1 MPVQSL
7 PSIETTI
14 PTSVIDAACGRIPP
28 LWPLQNFVAVN
39 PFLGLTGRSFPDAA
53 RLVDAVGHG
62 PMLMTAD
69 YYREQFRTGAISTEQ
84 IAAAF
89 TDYTGLPHPEDAAKW
104 LDSELGRPEESMR
117 ILTVAEWIDHTT
129 RTQWAGFVTDEI
141 SKWLSSYFDCGQS
154 RWEIPWRDESPYG
167 AWRRAASIDLNPE
180 AFGLRG
186 FRSLVRALP
195 ESESAAIQHLLF
207 LLGVKGSE
215 VEDFL
220 HRQLMSV
227 FGWSAWSAYQDR
239 QAPGQTLTRQVL
251 AIRLAYD
258 AALLGVVEG
267 YDAQHRISAPSS
279 FTTARYVAQL
289 AAEGTFRSTLATKI
303 ATAPVGKP
311 GTSRKC
317 LQAVFCIDVRS
328 EGYRR
333 ALEAQAEGIE
343 TIGFAGFF
351 GMALEFQGSA
361 LCPVLLSPGYEVKSG
376 TTQDGKGWMSGIWAG
391 AWEKLRGS
399 ASACFP
405 AVETGGLW
413 YGAAIVK
420 RLLGLADTTVDTQN
434 LEWQIPLESRVRLV
448 ADALRN
454 MSVSVRDLA
463 PIVLICGHGSRTD
476 NNPYGSSLDCGACGG
491 HKGDVNARFAAA
503 LMNDPEVREE
513 LKGRGIVIPPDTVFV
528 AGLHVTTTNEVVL
541 YDTELLTPAQSEQ
554 LQAWLRHASKSLG
567 SDGVKRSRDWSEVR
581 PEWGLAGNA
590 AFIAAPRSRT
600 RALDLGGRAFLH
612 DYDSTADTD
621 GSVLNLIL
629 AAPVVVASWINL
641 QYYGSTVN
649 NGLFGSGNKV
659 LHNVVGTFGVWEG
672 NAGDLRTGLP
682 MQSLHDGRK
691 WVHEPLRLQVF
702 VEAPRASIDAVLE
715 AHPEVRELVE
725 NDWIHLIAMDGDAFS
740 ERKPAGVWRRMGV

>member
-1 MPVQSL
+1 MPVKSL

-14 PTSVIDAACGRIPP
+14 PTSVIDAACSRIPP

-39 PFLGLTGRSFPDAA
+39 PFLGLTGRTFQDAA
-53 RLVDAVGHG
+53 RLIDSVGHG
-62 PMLMTAD
+62 RMLMTAE
-69 YYREQFRTGAISTEQ
+69 YYRQQLGAGAIRGEQ
-84 IAAAF
+84 IAAAY
-89 TDYTGLPHPEDAAKW
+89 TDYTGLPTPEDAAKW
-104 LDSELGRPEESMR
+104 LESELGRNEESAR
-117 ILTVAEWIDHTT
+117 ILTVADWIDHT
-129 RTQWAGFVTDEI
+129 RGTQWAGFVTDEI
-141 SKWLSSYFDCGQS
+141 SKWFSSYYDRGQS
-154 RWEIPWRDESPYG
+154 RWEMPWNDESLYG
-167 AWRRAASIDLNPE
+167 AWKHAASLDRNPE
-180 AFGLRG
+180 VHGLRG

-195 ESESAAIQHLLF
+195 ESEDAAIQHLLF
-207 LLGVKGSE
+207 LLGVNGGQ

-220 HRQLMSV
+220 HRQLMSI
-227 FGWSAWSAYQDR
+227 FGWSAWSAYMER
-239 QAPGQTLTRQVL
+239 QLPGDMLTRQVL

-258 AALLGVVEG
+258 AALLGIVEG
-267 YDAQHRISAPSS
+267 YDAQHGITAPSS
-279 FTTARYVAQL
+279 FTAAGYIAQL
-289 AAEGTFRSTLATKI
+289 AAEGTFRSALAAKL
-303 ATAPVGKP
+303 AAAPVGKR
-311 GTSRKC
+311 GTSRKR

-328 EGYRR
+328 EAYRR
-333 ALEAQAEGIE
+333 ALESQAEEIE

-361 LCPVLLSPGYEVKSG
+361 LCPVLLSPGYQVKSG
-376 TTQDGKGWMSGIWAG
+376 TMNPGKGWLSG
-391 AWEKLRGS
+391 AWEKLRAS

-413 YGAAIVK
+413 YGAAILK
-420 RLLGLADTTVDTQN
+420 RLLGLQDARVGIPK
-434 LEWQIPLESRVRLV
+434 LEWQIPLESRVQLV

-503 LMNDPEVREE
+503 LMNDTEVRHE
-513 LKGRGIVIPPDTVFV
+513 LRGRGILIPTDTVFV

-554 LQAWLRHASKSLG
+554 LQAWLRHASESLA

-725 NDWIHLIAMDGDAFS
+725 NYWIHLIAMDGDAFS